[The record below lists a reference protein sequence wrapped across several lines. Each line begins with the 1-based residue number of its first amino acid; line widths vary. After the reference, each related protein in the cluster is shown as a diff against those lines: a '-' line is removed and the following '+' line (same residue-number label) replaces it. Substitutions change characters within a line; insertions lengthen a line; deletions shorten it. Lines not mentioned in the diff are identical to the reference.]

1 MPTAISARS
10 VRGGRP
16 SVRGSSAPGRGCPL
30 DDPCDVLG
38 TGASWATGVSDL
50 WHAHLVTVDRD
61 AVLAQALVEEVC
73 KKSALVWVRPVGAN
87 RSQAVW
93 YAWIDGAVHLVT
105 GGIEQPLSDVPDG
118 CEVDVTAR
126 SKDTGG
132 RVVTFRAVVRD
143 LEPDGDAWATVVPE
157 LHGKRLNAP
166 DGEEQPARWA
176 RESRVLR
183 LAPAGRLVEGP
194 GHLSHRSHAAEPVPS
209 TATTRG
215 PLPFI
220 VGRRARRRSL

>member
-1 MPTAISARS
+1 M
-10 VRGGRP
+10 
-16 SVRGSSAPGRGCPL
+16 
-30 DDPCDVLG
+30 
-38 TGASWATGVSDL
+38 
-50 WHAHLVTVDRD
+50 TVDRD

-73 KKSALVWVRPVGAN
+73 KKSSLVWLRPVGATH
-87 RSQAVW
+87 SQPVW
-93 YAWIDGAVHLVT
+93 HAWIDGAVHVVT
-105 GGIEQPLSDVPDG
+105 GGLEQPLSDAPDG
-118 CEVDVTAR
+118 SEVDVTAR

-132 RVVTFRAVVRD
+132 RVVTFRTVVRD
-143 LEPDGDAWATVVPE
+143 LEPDGAAWTTVVAE

-183 LAPAGRLVEGP
+183 LDPADRLVEGP

>member
-1 MPTAISARS
+1 VWDARQ
-10 VRGGRP
+10 VI
-16 SVRGSSAPGRGCPL
+16 
-30 DDPCDVLG
+30 
-38 TGASWATGVSDL
+38 
-50 WHAHLVTVDRD
+50 VDRD
-61 AVLAQALVEEVC
+61 AEMARALVEEAC
-73 KKSALVWVRPVGAN
+73 RKSALVWLRPIGTD

-93 YAWIDGAVHLVT
+93 HVWVDGAVHVVT
-105 GGIEQPLSDVPDG
+105 GGIEQPLPDLADG
-118 CEVDVTAR
+118 SEVDVTAR

-132 RVVTFRAVVRD
+132 RVVTFRTVVRD
-143 LEPDGDAWATVVPE
+143 LEPDGEAWTRVVSE

-183 LAPAGRLVEGP
+183 LDPADRLVEGP